1 LETKIKKMM
10 KRKIFFRELKSYTI
24 STIALFVMAL
34 AWTGFLIPNKIL
46 GGGVNGIATMLFWTT
61 GLSTGIT
68 IVVVNLV
75 LVLVALRIIGSGFG
89 LKTVYSIVVL
99 SAMFSIL
106 QYYIKEPF
114 VTDKFMAAI
123 IGGIMGGTSIGL
135 VFTQGGSTGGTDIV
149 ALIVNKYRNI
159 SPGKIILLLDVFII
173 SSSYFVF
180 QSIET
185 LVYGFVVMGVTSYTI
200 DLVLTGN
207 KQSVQLFVFSKN
219 AEAIADRVTKETGRG
234 VTLMK
239 GTGWYTK
246 TEHSILLIMAK
257 KMESSQLFRI
267 IKDVDPDAFVSLNTV
282 MGVYGKGFD
291 EIR

>member
-1 LETKIKKMM
+1 MM

-173 SSSYFVF
+173 SSFDECTFFILSKF
-180 QSIET
+180 S
-185 LVYGFVVMGVTSYTI
+185 
-200 DLVLTGN
+200 
-207 KQSVQLFVFSKN
+207 LFFSK
-219 AEAIADRVTKETGRG
+219 
-234 VTLMK
+234 
-239 GTGWYTK
+239 Y
-246 TEHSILLIMAK
+246 
-257 KMESSQLFRI
+257 Q
-267 IKDVDPDAFVSLNTV
+267 
-282 MGVYGKGFD
+282 
-291 EIR
+291 